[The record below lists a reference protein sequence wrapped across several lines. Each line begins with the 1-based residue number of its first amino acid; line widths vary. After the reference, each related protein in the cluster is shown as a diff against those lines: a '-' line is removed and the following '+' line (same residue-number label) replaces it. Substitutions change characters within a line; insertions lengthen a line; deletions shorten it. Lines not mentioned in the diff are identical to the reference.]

1 MPNEKDFTAGMTYK
15 SASVGTQE
23 ITPEELKA
31 INKYTLSPLT
41 AEDVFAF
48 KMVMCDN
55 EVDRD
60 FERFSLKAL
69 KQLQKL
75 FIGKTVLK
83 DHNRRADN
91 QVARIYATE
100 LVQDTVKMTESGE
113 LYTQLVARCYIVK
126 TSENESLIAEIK
138 GGIKKEVSVGCAIN
152 SAICSICGVDNVKSY
167 CSHWH
172 GREYDK
178 DGKKSVCIFTLDS
191 AKDAYEVSLVAVP
204 AQRNAGTCK
213 SYGDKA
219 VYEKDFAETTEK
231 KPETAEITEKSAEE
245 EIATA
250 IKSLDA
256 FIFVENS
263 KEDF

>member
-15 SASVGTQE
+15 SASVGAQE

-48 KMVMCDN
+48 KMVICDN
-55 EVDRD
+55 AIDRD

-83 DHNRRADN
+83 DHNHRADN

-100 LVQDTVKMTESGE
+100 LVQDSVKTLESGE
-113 LYTQLVARCYIVK
+113 LYTQLVGRCYIVK
-126 TSENESLIAEIK
+126 TTENESLIAEIK
-138 GGIKKEVSVGCAIN
+138 GGIKKEVSVGCAID
-152 SAICSICGVDNVKSY
+152 SAICSICGVDNAKSY
-167 CSHWH
+167 CSHYH
-172 GREYDK
+172 GKKYDK
-178 DGKKSVCIFTLDS
+178 DGKKSVCSFTLDN
-191 AKDAYEVSLVAVP
+191 ATDAYETSFVAVP

-213 SYGDKA
+213 SYTGET
-219 VYEKDFAETTEK
+219 VYEKDTAETTETT
-231 KPETAEITEKSAEE
+231 PETAENTDKSAGE

-256 FIFVENS
+256 FIFVEKS

>member
-1 MPNEKDFTAGMTYK
+1 MSNEKDFTAGMTFK

-23 ITPEELKA
+23 VTAEELKA

-55 EVDRD
+55 DVDRD

-83 DHNRRADN
+83 DHTHRADN

-100 LVQDTVKMTESGE
+100 LVQDTAKVNDSGE

-126 TSENESLIAEIK
+126 TTDNESLIAEIK

-152 SAICSICGVDNVKSY
+152 SAICSICGVDNAKSY
-167 CSHWH
+167 CSHYH
-172 GREYDK
+172 GKEYEK
-178 DGKKSVCIFTLDS
+178 DGKKSVCIFTLDN

-213 SYGDKA
+213 SYTGET
-219 VYEKDFAETTEK
+219 VYEKNPNA
-231 KPETAEITEKSAEE
+231 EKSAEDD
-245 EIATA
+245 IVNA
-250 IKSLDA
+250 IKSIDA
-256 FIFVENS
+256 FIFAEKS
-263 KEDF
+263 KEEI

>member
-1 MPNEKDFTAGMTYK
+1 MPNEKDFTAGTICK

-48 KMVMCDN
+48 KVVMCDN
-55 EVDRD
+55 AVDRD
-60 FERFSLKAL
+60 NECFTLNAL

-75 FIGKTVLK
+75 FIGRTMIK
-83 DHNRRADN
+83 DHKMTADS

-100 LVQDTVKMTESGE
+100 LVQDTVKTTESGE
-113 LYTQLVARCYIVK
+113 LYTKLVARCYIVK
-126 TSENESLIAEIK
+126 TAENESLIAEIK
-138 GGIKKEVSVGCAIN
+138 GGIKKEVSVSCAVN
-152 SAICSICGVDNVKSY
+152 SVKCSICDTDNRKSY
-167 CSHWH
+167 CHH
-172 GREYDK
+172 FRGRTYTEN
-178 DGKKSVCIFTLDS
+178 GKKSVCFMKLDD
-191 AKDAYEVSLVAVP
+191 ATDAYETSFVAVP

-213 SYGDKA
+213 NYTGET
-219 VYEKDFAETTEK
+219 VYEKDVAETNEK
-231 KPETAEITEKSAEE
+231 QPETAENTDKGAGE

-256 FIFVENS
+256 FIFVEKS